1 MYQTFDLM
9 HRKHASSYAVIGA
22 CFYIAVFA
30 IPFKFKWD
38 LALFSL
44 AAISILTVV
53 SCSRDRS
60 FGNLS
65 QILPVLIFLVVSGL
79 SIFVSE
85 DVGRSARLS
94 ISLLPAALLFF
105 LITGYFDDLKY
116 IRILYL
122 TFSIVVLGLAS
133 MLLWAVSCN
142 IDISPSAWVS
152 DVGSPIMVVK
162 NDVTFLALITPLSLA
177 LLYLKPRSISG
188 VVAMLS
194 VLLGIAVI
202 GIFQSRIAMLT
213 MVASVTCFFALI
225 RPRIG
230 LVCCISVLFLILL
243 IDSFMG
249 FPLIERFIR
258 HWDGTGRIPLWLSA
272 WEMFLDAPFFGHGS
286 HTFVLFSNS
295 YLQNLDFPSWLFVDP
310 RIVPWAH
317 NLYLEVLAEQ
327 GIVGLIALGF
337 LLISGISAA
346 WNLRQSISGEIRIL
360 GYGIFAALLSFC
372 VAAAFELSFLR
383 QWVVVMIFTFLG
395 IILQLHSLRGK
406 EEASGV

>member
-9 HRKHASSYAVIGA
+9 HGRHASSYAVIGA

-30 IPFKFKWD
+30 MPFKIKCD

-44 AAISILTVV
+44 ALISILTAV
-53 SCSRDRS
+53 SCSRNRS
-60 FGNLS
+60 FNSLS
-65 QILPVLIFLVVSGL
+65 QILPVLVFLVASGL

-85 DVGRSARLS
+85 DVGRSALLS
-94 ISLLPAALLFF
+94 TPLLPAALLFF
-105 LITGYFDDLKY
+105 LIAGYFDYLKY

-133 MLLWAVSCN
+133 MLLWAVWCN
-142 IDISPSAWVS
+142 INMSPSAWVS

-162 NDVTFLALITPLSLA
+162 NDVTFLALVTPLSLA

-188 VVAMLS
+188 IVTMLS
-194 VLLGIAVI
+194 ILMGIAVI
-202 GIFQSRIAMLT
+202 GIFQSRVAMLT
-213 MVASVTCFFALI
+213 MVTSVTCFFALI

-243 IDSFMG
+243 IDGFMG

-272 WEMFLDAPFFGHGS
+272 WEMFLDAPFFGHGP
-286 HTFVLFSNS
+286 HTFVLFYNS
-295 YLQNLDFPSWLFVDP
+295 YLQDLDLPYWLFVDS
-310 RIVPWAH
+310 RVVPWAH

-327 GIVGLIALGF
+327 GIVGFMALGF
-337 LLISGISAA
+337 LLASGMSAA
-346 WNLRQSISGEIRIL
+346 WNFRRSISSEVRIL
-360 GYGIFAALLSFC
+360 GYGAFAGLLSFC
-372 VAAAFELSFLR
+372 VAAAIELSFLR
-383 QWVVVMIFTFLG
+383 QWVVIMMFTLLG
-395 IILQLHSLRGK
+395 ITYTITFM
-406 EEASGV
+406 EEKREVTDI